1 MKGDFHVRFRGNAGV
16 KLPCVTRLA
25 PNPKYDTLDIAV
37 QMLYICTPKLRTVET
52 KLTLRLK
59 KNVIDQAK
67 RYANDHETSL
77 SKLIENYLSAITTDS
92 RSIVKISPLVQSLSG
107 VIKLSENEEAKSQY
121 HEHLSEKYL

>member
-1 MKGDFHVRFRGNAGV
+1 M
-16 KLPCVTRLA
+16 
-25 PNPKYDTLDIAV
+25 
-37 QMLYICTPKLRTVET
+37 ET

-77 SKLIENYLSAITTDS
+77 SRLIENYLSAITTDS

-107 VIKLSENEEAKSQY
+107 VIQVSENDDAKRNY
-121 HEHLSEKYL
+121 HEHLNEKYL